1 MSSLKYAQ
9 KNIDIRLSWMQN
21 NKRATDRECDTNA
34 MANLPIIPLDELLNK
49 ELTLSYYL
57 DYLSVLNLQ
66 RYVIFYLSAK
76 GTKEDTIFVYFLKFK
91 I

>member
-21 NKRATDRECDTNA
+21 TKRDTNRDCSPNS

-76 GTKEDTIFVYFLKFK
+76 GIKKRHFSNI
-91 I
+91 